1 MSTVALQT
9 NCWHRDWRRA
19 LTGRRL
25 YDLVER
31 CNYPFAERTLLIN
44 RLPRYDEALRLAG
57 RLVDEGVLTGA
68 LVVED
73 HADAALRQLGTSRAE
88 LAGGYGYSIAEMV
101 GLATTR
107 CDYVL
112 YFMSDCLPETLSDWI
127 PKALTLLES
136 SPQVRVAN
144 LLWDGKTAEARAE
157 AEFET
162 EDFFIGYGFSD
173 QCYLVRTSD
182 FRAPIYGHWHPSSAR
197 YPTYVHDGFERRV
210 DSWMRNEGYLRA
222 TYRHAS
228 YQHRN
233 LLPTFSQRLKRRV
246 RRMLETVRG

>member
-1 MSTVALQT
+1 
-9 NCWHRDWRRA
+9 
-19 LTGRRL
+19 
-25 YDLVER
+25 
-31 CNYPFAERTLLIN
+31 
-44 RLPRYDEALRLAG
+44 
-57 RLVDEGVLTGA
+57 
-68 LVVED
+68 
-73 HADAALRQLGTSRAE
+73 
-88 LAGGYGYSIAEMV
+88 
-101 GLATTR
+101 
-107 CDYVL
+107 VL
-112 YFMSDCLPETLSDWI
+112 YFMSDCLPETVSDWI
-127 PKALTLLES
+127 PKALALLES

-144 LLWDGKTAEARAE
+144 LLWEGKTAEARAE
-157 AEFET
+157 AEYET
-162 EDFFIGYGFSD
+162 DNFFIGYGFSD

-233 LLPTFSQRLKRRV
+233 LPPTFSQRLKRRV